1 MKFIE
6 STVNNYIWFLTSA
19 ILVLALSA
27 VLIKVAVGSRYKFVI
42 TVAGLLLVSNLAL
55 VAQLF
60 AFIKAYPSETE
71 ANMTWV
77 TVLVSCKFVM
87 LICFNQGNW
96 IFAYKYNNIP
106 STVQMVLTNENTEKQ
121 QPKTWVVNIVFT
133 ALNFIFVAMLNVSDF
148 LG

>member
-1 MKFIE
+1 MAFF
-6 STVNNYIWFLTSA
+6 VNTPYNDIWLVTS
-19 ILVLALSA
+19 IIQVLAFSA
-27 VLIKVAVGSRYKFVI
+27 VLIKVAFGSRFKFVI

-55 VAQLF
+55 FAALF
-60 AFIKAYPSETE
+60 ADIKAYPSEKPS
-71 ANMTWV
+71 NMTWV
-77 TVLVSCKFVM
+77 TVLVSCDFVM
-87 LICFNQGNW
+87 FICFNQGNW

-133 ALNFIFVAMLNVSDF
+133 ALNFIFVAMINVSDF